1 MNIPKP
7 KFLVFYNGKE
17 DYPVEQTLKL
27 STAFYETDADINLEL
42 AVRVININ
50 PEKGHDI
57 LKKCKVLR
65 EYSQFVEI
73 TRKYREDENQLQKAV
88 KECIDNGILADYL
101 LRKSSEVINMLMAEY
116 DYETDIA
123 VQRQEAAEEAAEKA
137 AKKADDKRFVED
149 IDKIA
154 KNFHISVQ
162 EACEKME
169 SSYEKYLEIKNRLK

>member
-1 MNIPKP
+1 
-7 KFLVFYNGKE
+7 
-17 DYPVEQTLKL
+17 
-27 STAFYETDADINLEL
+27 
-42 AVRVININ
+42 
-50 PEKGHDI
+50 
-57 LKKCKVLR
+57 
-65 EYSQFVEI
+65 
-73 TRKYREDENQLQKAV
+73 
-88 KECIDNGILADYL
+88 
-101 LRKSSEVINMLMAEY
+101 MLMAEY

-162 EACEKME
+162 EACEKLE